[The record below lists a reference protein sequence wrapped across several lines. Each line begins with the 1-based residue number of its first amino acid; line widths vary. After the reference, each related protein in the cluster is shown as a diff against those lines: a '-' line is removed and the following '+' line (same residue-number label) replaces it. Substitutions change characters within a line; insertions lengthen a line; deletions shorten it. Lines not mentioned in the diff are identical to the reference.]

1 MIIGSGFIAKNF
13 ENCSNEL
20 ERLSVCLYAAG
31 VSNSQI
37 KDNDLLVKEKD
48 RLIDFSKKFNQEKKL
63 VYISTCSINDTSRNK
78 TPYVKNKLEIENL
91 IVEKFN
97 KFLIIRF
104 PEVVGKNDNS
114 ITLTNFLYHNII
126 NQKKFEMWKNAK
138 RNLIDIQDAILLTVN
153 YLKNKKSNKI
163 VNIANPINCYVSEIV
178 KNFEIL
184 SNIKANYNLVDKGY
198 YNLHIDVSE
207 ISEIITNNQILFDQ
221 SYLHKILKKY
231 YF

>member
-13 ENCSNEL
+13 NDYSKEL
-20 ERLSVCLYAAG
+20 EKLNICVYAAG

-37 KDNDLLVKEKD
+37 KDNDLLVKEKN
-48 RLIDFSKKFNQEKKL
+48 RLIDFSKEFNQKKKL
-63 VYISTCSINDTSRNK
+63 VYISTCSINDPSRNK
-78 TPYVKNKLEIENL
+78 TPYVKNKLEVENL
-91 IVEKFN
+91 IIKRFN

-114 ITLTNFLYHNII
+114 ITLTNFLYYNIK
-126 NQKKFEMWKNAK
+126 NQKKFEIWKNAK
-138 RNLIDIQDAILLTVN
+138 RNLIDVHDAILLTVN
-153 YLKNKKSNKI
+153 YLKNKKSNNI

-184 SNIKANYNLVDKGY
+184 SNIKANYNLIDKGY
-198 YNLHIDVSE
+198 DNWHIDVSG
-207 ISEIITNNQILFDQ
+207 ISEIIKSNQILFDQ
-221 SYLHKILKKY
+221 NYLQAVLKKY